1 MPYIID
7 GHNLIP
13 KISGIDLDN
22 IDDEVQLV
30 QRLQVFARLSG
41 KRVEVFFDRASPGR
55 ARCQSYGKVTAFFV
69 REGRT
74 ADEAI
79 AARLRALGG
88 GARNWTAVSSDSEV
102 QAEARAC
109 HASVI
114 SSQTFA
120 KQLAVPSS
128 DPGPVL
134 GKKVSVEVDQEEVEY
149 WLKQFAED

>member
-13 KISGIDLDN
+13 KAGIDLKS
-22 IDDEVQLV
+22 IDDEKQLI
-30 QRLQVFARLSG
+30 QQLQAFARRSG
-41 KRVEVFFDRASPGR
+41 KSIEVFFDKAPPGQ
-55 ARCQSYGKVTAFFV
+55 ARHQTYGKVTAYFV

-88 GARNWTAVSSDSEV
+88 GAGNWTVISSDREV

-114 SSQTFA
+114 SSQAFA
-120 KQLAVPSS
+120 KELAAPASNS
-128 DPGPVL
+128 APVS
-134 GKKVSVEVDQEEVEY
+134 GKKANIEVAQEEIEY
-149 WLKQFAED
+149 WLKQFSGD